1 MRPALRRVR
10 AWTLCFALS
19 LGVAVSAPAQTPLP
33 APVSPAPRPSGPGGL
48 KAGFGR
54 ADITPAPGVGLA
66 GNGPEGRRSTGWR
79 FHLYARALVLEDPAG
94 ERIAF
99 LVADLAHVS
108 PNLHRWTA
116 ERIVGSTGIGADR
129 LVISATH

>member
-1 MRPALRRVR
+1 MTPALGRGLAR
-10 AWTLCFALS
+10 TLCFAVW
-19 LGVAVSAPAQTPLP
+19 LGVAAPAPAQTPLP

-79 FHLYARALVLEDPAG
+79 FHLYARALELADPAG

-99 LVADLAHVS
+99 LGAALVPVY
-108 PNLHRWTA
+108 PNIHPGT
-116 ERIVGSTGIGADR
+116 
-129 LVISATH
+129 